1 MTEAVTWSQA
11 ELMTKVARLSAEQG
25 LRQAEIGRRL
35 NLSQATVSRL
45 LSRARDA
52 GILRV
57 QVVPPHGVHADV
69 EDELQLRF
77 GLDDVVVVDTA
88 PPGVDAASDLG
99 ARAAEY
105 LQATLGGEGDIG
117 VSSWSTTLLAA
128 AAAMGPP
135 YPAKAQRSRAVVQLV
150 GGHGDPQVQAQ
161 AVRLLILLAQATR
174 GEPMSLPAPGVL
186 GSAPARDA
194 LMADPALEAIV
205 NSWAR
210 VTVALVG
217 IGSVDPS
224 PLVRDSGNA
233 WGPADRQELAS
244 AGAVGDICFRFF
256 DASGNPVSS
265 ALDERVV
272 GISLDDFRLIPRR
285 VGVAGGLHKVP
296 AIRGA
301 LSGGLLTTLVTDT
314 DTARAVLDGGRV

>member
-194 LMADPALEAIV
+194 LMADPALESIV

-314 DTARAVLDGGRV
+314 DTARAVLDDGRV

>member
-69 EDELQLRF
+69 EDALQRRF
-77 GLDDVVVVDTA
+77 GLEDVVVVDTA

-161 AVRLLILLAQATR
+161 AVRLLPVYSVRRLHATR
-174 GEPMSLPAPGVL
+174 
-186 GSAPARDA
+186 
-194 LMADPALEAIV
+194 
-205 NSWAR
+205 SW
-210 VTVALVG
+210 
-217 IGSVDPS
+217 
-224 PLVRDSGNA
+224 
-233 WGPADRQELAS
+233 
-244 AGAVGDICFRFF
+244 
-256 DASGNPVSS
+256 
-265 ALDERVV
+265 
-272 GISLDDFRLIPRR
+272 LIPPW
-285 VGVAGGLHKVP
+285 KP
-296 AIRGA
+296 SSIP
-301 LSGGLLTTLVTDT
+301 
-314 DTARAVLDGGRV
+314 GRE

>member
-194 LMADPALEAIV
+194 LMADPVLEAIV

-210 VTVALVG
+210 VAVALVG

-314 DTARAVLDGGRV
+314 DTARAVLDDGRV

>member
-135 YPAKAQRSRAVVQLV
+135 YPDKAQRSRAVVQLV

-205 NSWAR
+205 SSWAR

-256 DASGNPVSS
+256 DPSGDPVAS
-265 ALDERVV
+265 ALDQRVV

-314 DTARAVLDGGRV
+314 DTARAVLDDGRV